1 MNTSC
6 IDLFRQVLMQALRE
20 HRVLFLIEGIVLI
33 LLGLPAILVPVI
45 ATIAIATLTGLL
57 ILISGVVGLATTVM
71 GAMCGI
77 LVVPAA
83 AVIGVAAGVLLL
95 GGPILEDVPFTLL
108 LVVFFNIEGLAWSG
122 YALEHRKALAGPWTW
137 MLVSGIV
144 DMILGF
150 MILCRLPGTAAWA
163 FGLLVGISMLFSGSS
178 MIAMAVHARG
188 SISSA
193 QRTT

>member
-1 MNTSC
+1 M
-6 IDLFRQVLMQALRE
+6 
-20 HRVLFLIEGIVLI
+20 
-33 LLGLPAILVPVI
+33 I
-45 ATIAIATLTGLL
+45 ATIAIATLTGWL
-57 ILISGVVGLATTVM
+57 ILISGVVGMATTVM
-71 GAMCGI
+71 
-77 LVVPAA
+77 VHNVPGFWWSLLS

-95 GGPILEDVPFTLL
+95 GGPILEDVPFTLI

-163 FGLLVGISMLFSGSS
+163 FCLLVGISMLFTGSS

-188 SISSA
+188 SSSSA